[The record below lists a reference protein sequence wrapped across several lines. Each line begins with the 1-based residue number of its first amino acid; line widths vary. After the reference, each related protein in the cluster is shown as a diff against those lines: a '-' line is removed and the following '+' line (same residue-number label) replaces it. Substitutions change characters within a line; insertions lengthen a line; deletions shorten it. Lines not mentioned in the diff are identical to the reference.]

1 MKEIFFSII
10 IAINI
15 VSIYFISSTLFS
27 YWKYLMPKRKY
38 SYLVLLAFLVFFM
51 LYLILE
57 LKKYF
62 QN

>member
-10 IAINI
+10 IGINI

-38 SYLVLLAFLVFFM
+38 SYLVLLVFLVVFM
-51 LYLILE
+51 LYLVLE

>member
-10 IAINI
+10 IGINI

-27 YWKYLMPKRKY
+27 YWKYLIPKRKY
-38 SYLVLLAFLVFFM
+38 SYLVLLVFLVVFM
-51 LYLILE
+51 LYLVLE